1 MNKKQL
7 TIILIIVIAALSRLL
22 PHAPNFTP
30 LTAIALFSGAYIAN
44 RLLAIALPLLVMLL
58 SDAIMGF
65 NGWAF
70 TEQIVTVYGTYA
82 LISVVSTWFLSH
94 KSAVRVGS
102 SSLLASLLFFLTT
115 NLAVW
120 MGGFFHAPALYPMNL
135 GGIIECYIAALPFFG
150 NALAGD
156 LFYSAVL
163 FGGFYLLSINIPAL
177 ARERK

>member
-7 TIILIIVIAALSRLL
+7 TIISIIVLAALSRLL

-30 LTAIALFSGAYIAN
+30 LTAIALFSGAWIAN
-44 RLLAIALPLLVMLL
+44 RWLSVFMPLLAMLL

-70 TEQIVTVYGTYA
+70 SEQTITVYGTFA
-82 LISVVSTWFLSH
+82 LISWASGSVLQQ
-94 KSAVRVGS
+94 KSVLRIGGS
-102 SSLLASLLFFLTT
+102 ALASSLFFFFTT
-115 NLAVW
+115 NFAVW
-120 MGGFFHAPALYPMNL
+120 MGGYFHAPALYPMNMSGL
-135 GGIIECYIAALPFFG
+135 MDCFVAAIPFFG

-156 LFYSAVL
+156 LFYSALL

-177 ARERK
+177 SAEK